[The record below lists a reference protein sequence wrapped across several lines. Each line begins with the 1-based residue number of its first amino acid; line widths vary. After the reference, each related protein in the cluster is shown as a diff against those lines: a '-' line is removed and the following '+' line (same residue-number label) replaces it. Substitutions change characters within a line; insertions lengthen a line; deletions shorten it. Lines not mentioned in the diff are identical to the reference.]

1 MEKSKER
8 NSFLFLFLSETNK
21 ISSQVANHLSFDS
34 SKLSILP
41 EEEKKKGKVS
51 FSILPLRYD
60 EKPFS
65 FKISGKLKIFQHDDS
80 SFSLAFQPENDDM
93 FLLSKIVNQIVS
105 LTKGKKFKR
114 RLFEKE
120 LKLVK
125 VDNSENFKVFAKL
138 Y

>member
-1 MEKSKER
+1 
-8 NSFLFLFLSETNK
+8 
-21 ISSQVANHLSFDS
+21 
-34 SKLSILP
+34 
-41 EEEKKKGKVS
+41 
-51 FSILPLRYD
+51 
-60 EKPFS
+60 
-65 FKISGKLKIFQHDDS
+65 
-80 SFSLAFQPENDDM
+80 M